1 LNLRICLLV
10 AGQAALA
17 AGLAVA
23 LVAVDA
29 RTGLHLGSPGGVVAF
44 AAAFVLVGLLPM
56 HLELGRSA
64 CTVTLAEAVMVI
76 ALLTCDPV
84 GAVVAAVVGEAVAC
98 LIHRQSALKVA
109 YNTIAT
115 ASSVLLGAT
124 VTAALSHGG
133 HVWWGALAGVACY
146 AVLNQVSTSAVLRL
160 VEQRRFLAVFRAS
173 AAMAA
178 VATVVSSSIGLA
190 AGALYDAHPAAP
202 MLLVP
207 LVLAV
212 ALETRRVAAHR
223 AERLRF
229 ERLYAASGR
238 TAGLQAFTA
247 ALAVSA
253 AEARNL
259 VTGVSA
265 VCCAP
270 DRNGVW
276 HGMLV
281 DDRGSRPAKERVVAA
296 VVDLIE
302 SHGAAEV
309 MTGAVAPELRAVL
322 PTFSGVVVAGSAD
335 ADAGTPVA
343 LAVFRDIRGDDQR
356 EARSAV
362 LAAFVG
368 HAALTATNA
377 RLYEEVEDALRRQVD
392 LNRQKDDFLAAVSHE
407 LRTPLASVL
416 GSLATLRRLEDRMTA
431 ETKDGLYDM
440 ASQEGKRLQRLI
452 EELLLIAALDGSE
465 ELAVK
470 ETVDLGHM
478 LTELADELG
487 ELAGDRLVVAVAPGA
502 ETVLADTVK
511 LRQILVNLVEN
522 AAKYAPEG
530 RIKLL
535 AWPPATTGRVAVTVI
550 DHGPGIPADQ
560 RERVFERFVQLD
572 QTSTRTRGGTGLGLY
587 LCRRLAQILD
597 TTLTLTETP
606 GGGCT
611 FSLELDAPVTGET
624 PAPAAPGAVTEI
636 APDVP
641 LAVGARS

>member
-1 LNLRICLLV
+1 MN
-10 AGQAALA
+10 
-17 AGLAVA
+17 
-23 LVAVDA
+23 
-29 RTGLHLGSPGGVVAF
+29 
-44 AAAFVLVGLLPM
+44 
-56 HLELGRSA
+56 
-64 CTVTLAEAVMVI
+64 
-76 ALLTCDPV
+76 
-84 GAVVAAVVGEAVAC
+84 
-98 LIHRQSALKVA
+98 
-109 YNTIAT
+109 
-115 ASSVLLGAT
+115 
-124 VTAALSHGG
+124 
-133 HVWWGALAGVACY
+133 
-146 AVLNQVSTSAVLRL
+146 
-160 VEQRRFLAVFRAS
+160 
-173 AAMAA
+173 
-178 VATVVSSSIGLA
+178 
-190 AGALYDAHPAAP
+190 
-202 MLLVP
+202 
-207 LVLAV
+207 
-212 ALETRRVAAHR
+212 
-223 AERLRF
+223 
-229 ERLYAASGR
+229 
-238 TAGLQAFTA
+238 
-247 ALAVSA
+247 
-253 AEARNL
+253 
-259 VTGVSA
+259 
-265 VCCAP
+265 
-270 DRNGVW
+270 
-276 HGMLV
+276 
-281 DDRGSRPAKERVVAA
+281 
-296 VVDLIE
+296 
-302 SHGAAEV
+302 
-309 MTGAVAPELRAVL
+309 GAVAPELRAVL
-322 PTFSGVVVAGSAD
+322 PTFSSVVVAGSAD
-335 ADAGTPVA
+335 ADAATPVA

-431 ETKDGLYDM
+431 ETKDGLYEM

-470 ETVDLGHM
+470 ETVDLGPM

-502 ETVLADTVK
+502 EMVQADAVK

-535 AWPPATTGRVAVTVI
+535 AWPAPATTGRVAVTVI

-572 QTSTRTRGGTGLGLY
+572 QSSTRTRGGTGLGLY

-624 PAPAAPGAVTEI
+624 RAPAPTPPTVTEL
-636 APDVP
+636 ATDVRLTAGTP
-641 LAVGARS
+641 S